1 MQVVTLIGLYHKPRQ
16 ADPKPTKP
24 GHSMVKI
31 TIPSMKRKAGK
42 LADADLD
49 EYDNS
54 AESQAADSE
63 SDGTANDRAGN
74 LPTPPRPRKRRKK
87 PVLTKRKE
95 GKATGK
101 ANLKKLVP
109 AVETDD
115 ESEGSEDEVE
125 TRFGSR
131 FTGHC
136 ILVDVW

>member
-1 MQVVTLIGLYHKPRQ
+1 
-16 ADPKPTKP
+16 
-24 GHSMVKI
+24 MVKI

-63 SDGTANDRAGN
+63 SA
-74 LPTPPRPRKRRKK
+74 PPRPRKRRKK

-101 ANLKKLVP
+101 ANLKKLV
-109 AVETDD
+109 
-115 ESEGSEDEVE
+115 
-125 TRFGSR
+125 
-131 FTGHC
+131 C
-136 ILVDVW
+136 C

>member
-1 MQVVTLIGLYHKPRQ
+1 MQVVTLIGLYHKPRR

-24 GHSMVKI
+24 GHSMAKI
-31 TIPSMKRKAGK
+31 TIQPMKRKAGK

-49 EYDNS
+49 DNS

-74 LPTPPRPRKRRKK
+74 LPTPPRPRKRCKK

-101 ANLKKLVP
+101 AKKLVP

-125 TRFGSR
+125 TQNKSE
-131 FTGHC
+131 
-136 ILVDVW
+136 LSAPDLNE